1 MDTDFINQKVQSQ
14 IGDVLDAIQNADIA
28 TAKDLLTD
36 LGYEIIKLH
45 SISIM
50 CDRKTLLINAKKI
63 PQLIK
68 VMGFIF
74 YAVFKLRLSV
84 DTVKINDGRLKYAV
98 TLRTS

>member
-45 SISIM
+45 SISI
-50 CDRKTLLINAKKI
+50 
-63 PQLIK
+63 
-68 VMGFIF
+68 G
-74 YAVFKLRLSV
+74 
-84 DTVKINDGRLKYAV
+84 
-98 TLRTS
+98 